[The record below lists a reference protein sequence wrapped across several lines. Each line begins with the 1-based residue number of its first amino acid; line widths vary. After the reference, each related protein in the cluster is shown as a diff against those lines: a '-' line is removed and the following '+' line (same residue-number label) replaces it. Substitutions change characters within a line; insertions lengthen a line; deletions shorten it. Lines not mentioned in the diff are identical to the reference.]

1 MLVLLTI
8 IVLSILTFPAQA
20 SDLNQLSTSSL
31 PTVTGTPSGVMATV
45 LLGQETQIN
54 VRAGPGVFYEK
65 IGLLLPGQ
73 KVPVLGNLPVE
84 IGS

>member
-54 VRAGPGVFYEK
+54 VRAGPGVFTKKSACCFLVKKYLYWE
-65 IGLLLPGQ
+65 
-73 KVPVLGNLPVE
+73 NLPVE